1 MVEAN
6 DTLTVTDGDTTEDC
20 TVLETYTYYGV
31 EVAEVEGDTLSG
43 FVEFEPSD
51 LGSHESDAEASNE
64 VSA

>member
-20 TVLETYTYYGV
+20 TVLETYTYYGD
-31 EVAEVEGDTLSG
+31 EVAEVEGNTLSG
-43 FVEFEPSD
+43 FVEF
-51 LGSHESDAEASNE
+51 ESDAEASNE